1 MYIVYTD
8 GAYSSSNDSGG
19 LSAVI
24 THEGNI
30 VKKITKGFK
39 HTTNNRMEAMAVFWF
54 TVCGKYHKTRLDI

>member
-39 HTTNNRMEAMAVFWF
+39 HTTNNRIHIKYLILM
-54 TVCGKYHKTRLDI
+54 VCIQGYKIHLIS